1 MTEWFV
7 SSAVLAALLIGA
19 HYLLRGKISARLQ
32 YALWLVLLVRLLLPL
47 SVGKT
52 AVSVANLLPEA
63 EPATVMQA
71 EPAAV
76 PPAQAARTPEPS
88 APAAPVQTP
97 AQPVQRPASMP
108 AQAETGSAEPEKSAQ
123 KPAVSVCKIFM
134 LVWASGAALLGLW
147 FLFCNLRYG
156 RQLRAGVLRAIAPKE
171 GRPAVRLTQTALS
184 PCLFGLFPPVIYV
197 TMDCAQDEQLLHHCA
212 EHEYTHYL
220 HRDHI
225 WAVLRG
231 VCLALHWFNPLVW
244 WAAALS
250 RTDAELFCDE
260 DTVRRLG
267 EDARADYGRSLIR
280 MTCRER
286 VDPLSAATTM
296 SGRGGQLKTR
306 IISITKHPKTAIPV
320 LILVLLL
327 CAAAVGCTMTGAK
340 DAAPAQQT
348 PQTSEKTEDTPDE
361 PEATADTREE
371 PEVAV
376 EFTTTQ
382 DTVTLSVPARYENEI
397 TADDSFM
404 IEAPETGEHD
414 LDDVLFS
421 FYDKSQASE
430 DRLGLVWAI
439 RAFQFE
445 DPAELVKD
453 GADRWVEE
461 NLMAL
466 NTHLLGTRGST
477 AYYFFCLSP
486 SDKAVR
492 QYDSS
497 DTAAVSSYYQHA
509 ADGLDILKDFVVRNG
524 LAPVEGAVDWEAW
537 YQEFILPRIE
547 AETDPAADAAWFAA
561 REPVEQ
567 WPEFTVN
574 GTSIYDLTLDELT
587 PAFGKPT
594 RIYHWMDIGT
604 EYYDVVQF
612 PDASQI
618 AGWID
623 EDGTIH
629 HPDGS
634 QAAGWVGEDGE
645 LHHLNAAYLRLE
657 SGTEVCGIRYSW
669 NYFAAANL
677 FPRDAEPV
685 LEQIDEHTTR
695 LRLGGEITYMGK
707 YSYIEYMDGVPT
719 TLVVC
724 NETPMTFYIENGV
737 IAAVSWMAPEE
748 SMRLPITEQE
758 VQRLMTIDPSLLTD
772 ENLHS
777 ILIGP
782 EVALVNDGFTFDSPE
797 DLSSEQLFMLFLHW
811 SSDYT
816 YTRDNYKQADG
827 KYHFTESFVNGVL
840 RNHFGDGSFTFDI
853 TQCGCYDASDGTAVI
868 ENVSGFGGDRD
879 LRIAD
884 VQVLEGSTVQ
894 VTADF
899 YNADPFLDGSGGEL
913 RYARKVYTLDF
924 YYGGALFQSAQFAA
938 LPEDDLRAALK
949 LHTGE
954 TTDNLAQ
961 LFWTYDGQNRNLLG
975 RLPDGNWTAL
985 PLTEDAW
992 DGLSLFVYER
1002 WARKNNWPLTISE
1015 TDFDHT
1021 LERYFPL
1028 GRYGWEDRSSL
1039 YLTYEDGTY
1048 TRTINDNHGARY
1060 CYLKRISCMTDGS
1073 FQLVF
1078 RCLDVPELTEYAD
1091 ASADVRAVY
1100 DHAGAEELQP
1110 QEFRRA
1116 VYRAF
1121 ADGVIPTGN
1130 SMTELTVTVRL
1141 TGEAR
1146 YPFQFLSARDG

>member
-1 MTEWFV
+1 MAEWFV

-32 YALWLVLLVRLLLPL
+32 YTLWLVLLVRLLLPL
-47 SVGKT
+47 SIGKT

-63 EPATVMQA
+63 EPATVMQT
-71 EPAAV
+71 EPAAAL
-76 PPAQAARTPEPS
+76 PAQSASAPEPS

-97 AQPVQRPASMP
+97 AQPVQRPASTP
-108 AQAETGSAEPEKSAQ
+108 AQAGTDSAEPEKPAQ
-123 KPAVSVCKIFM
+123 KPALSVRKIFM
-134 LVWASGAALLGLW
+134 LVWASGAVLLGLW

-171 GRPAVRLTQTALS
+171 GHPAVRLTRTALS
-184 PCLFGLFPPVIYV
+184 PCLFGLFPPAIYV

-267 EDARADYGRSLIR
+267 EDARVDYGRSLIR

-348 PQTSEKTEDTPDE
+348 PERTETTPE
-361 PEATADTREE
+361 ELEATADTREE
-371 PEVAV
+371 PEAAV

-695 LRLGGEITYMGK
+695 LMLGGEITYMGK

-748 SMRLPITEQE
+748 SMQLPIAEQ
-758 VQRLMTIDPSLLTD
+758 RMTIDPSLLTD
-772 ENLHS
+772 ENLKR

-782 EVALVNDGFTFDSPE
+782 EIALVNDGFTFNTPAN
-797 DLSSEQLFMLFLHW
+797 LSSQQLLMLFLFW
-811 SSDYT
+811 SADS
-816 YTRDNYKQADG
+816 TRDDYIQADG
-827 KYHFTESFVNGVL
+827 KYHFTQDFINDILSQ
-840 RNHFGDGSFTFDI
+840 HFGTGCFLFDI
-853 TQCGCYDASDGTAVI
+853 TQCGDYDASDGTAVI
-868 ENVSGFGGDRD
+868 ENVSGFGGGPD

-899 YNADPFLDGSGGEL
+899 YNANPFFDNSGGEI
-913 RYARKVYTLDF
+913 RYARKVYMLEF
-924 YYGGALFQSAQFAA
+924 YSTGVLFHSARFMP
-938 LPEDDLRAALK
+938 LSEDDLRAALQ

-954 TTDNLAQ
+954 TTDDLAQ

-975 RLPDGNWTAL
+975 SLPDGNWTAL

-1002 WARKNNWPLTISE
+1002 WARENNWPLTISE

-1021 LERYFPL
+1021 LVRYFPL
-1028 GRYGWEDRSSL
+1028 GRYGWEDRSSH
-1039 YLTYEDGTY
+1039 YLTYQDGTY

-1060 CYLKRISCMTDGS
+1060 CYLKSVSSLTDGS

-1141 TGEAR
+1141 AGEAL
-1146 YPFQFLSARDG
+1146 YPFRFLSARDG

>member
-1 MTEWFV
+1 MAEWFV

-32 YALWLVLLVRLLLPL
+32 YTLWLVLLVRLLLPL

-52 AVSVANLLPEA
+52 ALSVANLLPEA
-63 EPATVMQA
+63 EPIAVMQT
-71 EPAAV
+71 EPAAA
-76 PPAQAARTPEPS
+76 PPAQAASTPEPA

-123 KPAVSVCKIFM
+123 KPAVSVWKIFM

-171 GRPAVRLTQTALS
+171 GRPAVRLTRTALS
-184 PCLFGLFPPVIYV
+184 PCLFGLFPPAIYV

-348 PQTSEKTEDTPDE
+348 PQRTDTTPE
-361 PEATADTREE
+361 ELEATADTREE
-371 PEVAV
+371 PEAAV

-421 FYDKSQASE
+421 FYDKSQAAE

-669 NYFAAANL
+669 NYFAAANI

-707 YSYIEYMDGVPT
+707 YSYIEYMDGIPT
-719 TLVVC
+719 MLVVC
-724 NETPMTFYIENGV
+724 NETVMTFYIENGV

-748 SMRLPITEQE
+748 SMQLPITEQE
-758 VQRLMTIDPSLLTD
+758 AQQRMTIDPSLLTD

-782 EVALVNDGFTFDSPE
+782 EIALVNDGFTFDSPE
-797 DLSSEQLFMLFLHW
+797 DLSSEQLFMLFLYW

-853 TQCGCYDASDGTAVI
+853 TQCRNYDASDGTAVI
-868 ENVSGFGGDRD
+868 ENVSGFGGGPD

-884 VQVLEGSTVQ
+884 VQVLGGSTVQ

-899 YNADPFLDGSGGEL
+899 YNADPFFNNSGGEL

-924 YYGGALFQSAQFAA
+924 YYGGALFQSARFAP
-938 LPEDDLRAALK
+938 LPEDDLRAALQ

-954 TTDNLAQ
+954 TTDDLAQ
-961 LFWTYDGQNRNLLG
+961 LFWTYDSQNGNLLG
-975 RLPDGNWTAL
+975 SLPDGNWTAL

-1002 WARKNNWPLTISE
+1002 YARKNNWPLTISE

-1028 GRYGWEDRSSL
+1028 GRYGWEDRSSH
-1039 YLTYEDGTY
+1039 YLTYQDGTY

-1060 CYLKRISCMTDGS
+1060 CYLKRISCMADGS

-1130 SMTELTVTVRL
+1130 SMTELTVTVCL

-1146 YPFQFLSARDG
+1146 YPFRFLSASA

>member
-1 MTEWFV
+1 MAEWFV

-47 SVGKT
+47 SIGKT

-63 EPATVMQA
+63 EPATVIQA

-76 PPAQAARTPEPS
+76 LPAQAASAPEPS

-97 AQPVQRPASMP
+97 VQPVQRPASMP
-108 AQAETGSAEPEKSAQ
+108 AQAETDSAEPEKPAQ
-123 KPAVSVCKIFM
+123 KPVVSVRKILIF
-134 LVWASGAALLGLW
+134 VWASGAVLLGLW

-171 GRPAVRLTQTALS
+171 GRPAVRLTRTALS

-267 EDARADYGRSLIR
+267 ENARVDYGRSLIR

-340 DAAPAQQT
+340 DTAPAQQT
-348 PQTSEKTEDTPDE
+348 SERMENTPKE
-361 PEATADTREE
+361 SEVQEATREE
-371 PEVAV
+371 PEAAV

-612 PDASQI
+612 LDASQI

-645 LHHLNAAYLRLE
+645 LHHLNAAYLRME

-707 YSYIEYMDGVPT
+707 YSYIEYMDGIPT
-719 TLVVC
+719 MLVVC
-724 NETPMTFYIENGV
+724 NETVMTFYIENGV
-737 IAAVSWMAPEE
+737 IAAVGWMAPEE
-748 SMRLPITEQE
+748 AMRLPITEQE
-758 VQRLMTIDPSLLTD
+758 AQQRMTIDPSLLTD

-782 EVALVNDGFTFDSPE
+782 EIALVNDGFTFDSPE

-853 TQCGCYDASDGTAVI
+853 TQCGNYDASDGTAVI

-884 VQVLEGSTVQ
+884 VQVLGGSTVQ

-924 YYGGALFQSAQFAA
+924 YYGGVLFQSAQFAA

-954 TTDNLAQ
+954 TTDDLAQ

-975 RLPDGNWTAL
+975 SLPDGNWTAL

-1002 WARKNNWPLTISE
+1002 WARENNWPLTISE

>member
-1 MTEWFV
+1 MTEWLV

-52 AVSVANLLPEA
+52 ALSVANLLPEA
-63 EPATVMQA
+63 EPAAVIQA
-71 EPAAV
+71 EPAAA
-76 PPAQAARTPEPS
+76 PPAQAASTPEPS

-97 AQPVQRPASMP
+97 AQPVQRPASTP

-123 KPAVSVCKIFM
+123 KPAVSVWKIFM

-171 GRPAVRLTQTALS
+171 GRPAVRLTRTALS
-184 PCLFGLFPPVIYV
+184 PCLFGLFPPAIYV

-267 EDARADYGRSLIR
+267 EDVRADYGRSLIR

-348 PQTSEKTEDTPDE
+348 PERTETTPE
-361 PEATADTREE
+361 ELEATADTREE
-371 PEVAV
+371 PEAAV

-382 DTVTLSVPARYENEI
+382 DTVTLSVPTRYENEI

-439 RAFQFE
+439 RAFKFE

-574 GTSIYDLTLDELT
+574 GTSIYDLTLDDIQNVYGTYE
-587 PAFGKPT
+587 
-594 RIYHWMDIGT
+594 RILHWVYIQTD
-604 EYYDVVQF
+604 YYDVVEF
-612 PDASQI
+612 A
-618 AGWID
+618 
-623 EDGTIH
+623 
-629 HPDGS
+629 DGS
-634 QAAGWVGEDGE
+634 QAAGWMNKDGTI
-645 LHHLNAAYLRLE
+645 HYPNAAYLRLDAGVE
-657 SGTEVCGIRYSW
+657 ACGVRFGEDYRE
-669 NYFAAANL
+669 AANR

-685 LEQIDEHTTR
+685 FEQFDEHTAR
-695 LRLGGEITYMGK
+695 LMLGGEISYMGK
-707 YSYIEYMDGVPT
+707 YSCIAYTDGIPT
-719 TLVVC
+719 MLVVC
-724 NETPMTFYIENGV
+724 DETVMTFHIENGV

-748 SMRLPITEQE
+748 SMQLPITEQE
-758 VQRLMTIDPSLLTD
+758 AQQRMTIDPSRLTD
-772 ENLHS
+772 ENLLS

-782 EVALVNDGFTFDSPE
+782 EIALVNNGFTFDSPA
-797 DLSSEQLFMLFLHW
+797 DLSSEKLFMLFLYW
-811 SSDYT
+811 SVDS
-816 YTRDNYKQADG
+816 TRDNYKQADG
-827 KYHFTESFVNGVL
+827 KYHFTQDFINDILSQ
-840 RNHFGDGSFTFDI
+840 HFGTGCFLFDI
-853 TQCGCYDASDGTAVI
+853 TQCGDYDASDGTAVI
-868 ENVSGFGGDRD
+868 ENVSGFGGGPD

-884 VQVLEGSTVQ
+884 VQVLGGSTVQ

-899 YNADPFLDGSGGEL
+899 YNANPFFDNSGGEI
-913 RYARKVYTLDF
+913 RYARKVYMLEF
-924 YYGGALFQSAQFAA
+924 YSTGVLFHSARFMP
-938 LPEDDLRAALK
+938 LSEDDLRAALQ

-954 TTDNLAQ
+954 TTDDLAQ
-961 LFWTYDGQNRNLLG
+961 LFWTYDSQNRNLLG
-975 RLPDGNWTAL
+975 SLPSGDWTAL

-1002 WARKNNWPLTISE
+1002 YARENNWPLTISE

-1021 LERYFPL
+1021 LVRYFPL

-1100 DHAGAEELQP
+1100 DHAGVTEMQP
-1110 QEFRRA
+1110 AEFRAA

-1121 ADGVIPTGN
+1121 ADGVIPLGTG
-1130 SMTELTVTVRL
+1130 MTELTVTVRL

>member
-7 SSAVLAALLIGA
+7 SSAVLAAVLIGA

-52 AVSVANLLPEA
+52 ALSVANLLPEA
-63 EPATVMQA
+63 EPAAVIQA

-108 AQAETGSAEPEKSAQ
+108 AQAGTDSAEPEKSAQ
-123 KPAVSVCKIFM
+123 KPVVSVRKILIF
-134 LVWASGAALLGLW
+134 VWASGAVLLGLW

-171 GRPAVRLTQTALS
+171 GRPAVRLTRTALS

-231 VCLALHWFNPLVW
+231 VCLALHWVNPLVW

-267 EDARADYGRSLIR
+267 ENARVDYGRSLIR

-340 DAAPAQQT
+340 DTAPAQQT
-348 PQTSEKTEDTPDE
+348 SERMENTPKE
-361 PEATADTREE
+361 SEVQEATREE
-371 PEVAV
+371 PEAAV

-421 FYDKSQASE
+421 FYDKSQAAE

-748 SMRLPITEQE
+748 AMRLPITEQE
-758 VQRLMTIDPSLLTD
+758 TQQRMTIDPSLLTD

-782 EVALVNDGFTFDSPE
+782 EIALVNDGFTFDSPE
-797 DLSSEQLFMLFLHW
+797 DLSSEQLFMLFLYW
-811 SSDYT
+811 SVDS
-816 YTRDNYKQADG
+816 TRDNYKQADG
-827 KYHFTESFVNGVL
+827 KYHFTQDFINGIL
-840 RNHFGDGSFTFDI
+840 SHYFRTGSFTFDI
-853 TQCGCYDASDGTAVI
+853 TQCRNYDASEGTAVI
-868 ENVSGFGGDRD
+868 ENVSGFGGGPD

-899 YNADPFLDGSGGEL
+899 YNANPFFDNSGGEL

-924 YYGGALFQSAQFAA
+924 YYGGALFQSARFAP
-938 LPEDDLRAALK
+938 LPEDDLRAALQ

-954 TTDNLAQ
+954 TTDDLAQ
-961 LFWTYDGQNRNLLG
+961 LFWTYDSQNRNLLG
-975 RLPDGNWTAL
+975 SLPCGDWTAL

-1002 WARKNNWPLTISE
+1002 YARENNWPLTISE

-1028 GRYGWEDRSSL
+1028 GRYGWEDRSSH
-1039 YLTYEDGTY
+1039 YLTYQDGTY

-1060 CYLKRISCMTDGS
+1060 CYLKRISCMADGS

-1146 YPFQFLSARDG
+1146 YPFQFLSASDG

>member
-47 SVGKT
+47 SIGKT
-52 AVSVANLLPEA
+52 ALSVANLLPEA
-63 EPATVMQA
+63 EPAAVIQA

-88 APAAPVQTP
+88 APAAPEQTP
-97 AQPVQRPASMP
+97 AQPVQRPASTS
-108 AQAETGSAEPEKSAQ
+108 AQAGTDSAEPEKPAQ
-123 KPAVSVCKIFM
+123 KPALSVRKIFM

-171 GRPAVRLTQTALS
+171 GRPVVRLTRTALS
-184 PCLFGLFPPVIYV
+184 PCLFGLFPPAIYV

-286 VDPLSAATTM
+286 IDPLSAATTM

-348 PQTSEKTEDTPDE
+348 SEKTEDTPGE
-361 PEATADTREE
+361 SEVQEATREE
-371 PEVAV
+371 PEAAV

-404 IEAPETGEHD
+404 IEAPETGKHD

-567 WPEFTVN
+567 WPKFTVN

-748 SMRLPITEQE
+748 AMQLPITEQE
-758 VQRLMTIDPSLLTD
+758 VQQRMTIDPSLLTD
-772 ENLHS
+772 ENLLS

-782 EVALVNDGFTFDSPE
+782 EIALVNDGFTFDSPE

-827 KYHFTESFVNGVL
+827 KYHFTESFVNSVL
-840 RNHFGDGSFTFDI
+840 RYHFRDGSFTFDI
-853 TQCGCYDASDGTAVI
+853 TQCGNYDASDGTAVI

-884 VQVLEGSTVQ
+884 VQVLGGSTVQ

-899 YNADPFLDGSGGEL
+899 YNADPFFDNSGGEL

-924 YYGGALFQSAQFAA
+924 YYGGVLFQSAQFAA

-954 TTDNLAQ
+954 TTDDLAQ

-975 RLPDGNWTAL
+975 SLPDGNWTAL

-1002 WARKNNWPLTISE
+1002 WARENNWPLTISE

-1021 LERYFPL
+1021 LVRYFPL
-1028 GRYGWEDRSSL
+1028 GRYGWEDRSSH
-1039 YLTYEDGTY
+1039 YLTYQDGTY

-1060 CYLKRISCMTDGS
+1060 CYLKRISCMADGS
-1073 FQLVF
+1073 FHLVF

-1130 SMTELTVTVRL
+1130 SMTELIVTVRL

-1146 YPFQFLSARDG
+1146 YPFQFLSASA

>member
-7 SSAVLAALLIGA
+7 SSAVLAAVLIGA

-32 YALWLVLLVRLLLPL
+32 YVLWLVLLVRLLLPL

-52 AVSVANLLPEA
+52 TLSVANLLPEA
-63 EPATVMQA
+63 EPAAVMQT
-71 EPAAV
+71 EPAAA
-76 PPAQAARTPEPS
+76 PPAQAASTPEPA

-97 AQPVQRPASMP
+97 AQPVQRPASTP
-108 AQAETGSAEPEKSAQ
+108 AQAETGSAEPAKAAQ
-123 KPAVSVCKIFM
+123 KPAVSVWKIFM

-147 FLFCNLRYG
+147 FLLCNLRYG

-171 GRPAVRLTQTALS
+171 GRPAVRLTRTALS
-184 PCLFGLFPPVIYV
+184 PCLFGLFPPAIYV

-267 EDARADYGRSLIR
+267 EDARVDYGRSLIR

-296 SGRGGQLKTR
+296 SGRGGQLRTR

-348 PQTSEKTEDTPDE
+348 PERTDTTPE
-361 PEATADTREE
+361 ELEATADTREE
-371 PEVAV
+371 PEAAV

-382 DTVTLSVPARYENEI
+382 DTVTLSVPTRYENEI

-445 DPAELVKD
+445 DPAELVKN

-524 LAPVEGAVDWEAW
+524 LAPVEGAVDWETW
-537 YQEFILPRIE
+537 YQDFILPHIE

-567 WPEFTVN
+567 WPEFTVD
-574 GTSIYDLTLDELT
+574 GTSIYKLTLDDIQNVYGTYE
-587 PAFGKPT
+587 
-594 RIYHWMDIGT
+594 RIYHWMDIQT
-604 EYYDVVQF
+604 SYYDIVQF
-612 PDASQI
+612 A
-618 AGWID
+618 
-623 EDGTIH
+623 
-629 HPDGS
+629 DGS
-634 QAAGWVGEDGE
+634 QAAGWMHNDGTI
-645 LHHLNAAYLRLE
+645 HRPNAAYLRLDA
-657 SGTEVCGIRYSW
+657 GVEVCGVRFGEDYRE
-669 NYFAAANL
+669 AANR
-677 FPRDAEPV
+677 FPRDKTPV
-685 LEQIDEHTTR
+685 FEQFDEHTAR
-695 LRLGGEITYMGK
+695 LMLGGEILYMGK
-707 YSYIEYMDGVPT
+707 YSYIEYTDGAAT
-719 TLVVC
+719 TLVVSD
-724 NETPMTFYIENGV
+724 ETLMTFYIENGV

-748 SMRLPITEQE
+748 SMRLPVTEE
-758 VQRLMTIDPSLLTD
+758 WVQQRMTIDPSRLTD
-772 ENLHS
+772 ENLLS

-782 EVALVNDGFTFDSPE
+782 EIALVNNGFTFDSPA
-797 DLSSEQLFMLFLHW
+797 DLSSEKLFMLFLYW
-811 SSDYT
+811 SVDS
-816 YTRDNYKQADG
+816 TRDNYKQADG
-827 KYHFTESFVNGVL
+827 KYHFTQDFINGIL
-840 RNHFGDGSFTFDI
+840 SHYFRTGSFTFDI
-853 TQCGCYDASDGTAVI
+853 TQCRNYDASEGTAVI
-868 ENVSGFGGDRD
+868 ENVSGFGGGPD

-899 YNADPFLDGSGGEL
+899 YNADPFFDNSGGEL

-954 TTDNLAQ
+954 TTDDLAQ
-961 LFWTYDGQNRNLLG
+961 LFWTYDSQNGNLLG
-975 RLPDGNWTAL
+975 SLPSGNWTAL

-1028 GRYGWEDRSSL
+1028 GRYGWEDRSSH
-1039 YLTYEDGTY
+1039 YLTYQDGTY

-1060 CYLKRISCMTDGS
+1060 CYLKSVSSLTDGS

-1100 DHAGAEELQP
+1100 DHAGAKELQP

-1121 ADGVIPTGN
+1121 ADGVIPTGTG
-1130 SMTELTVTVRL
+1130 MTELTVRL
-1141 TGEAR
+1141 RLVGEAR
-1146 YPFQFLSARDG
+1146 YPFQFLSASDG

>member
-1 MTEWFV
+1 MAEWFV
-7 SSAVLAALLIGA
+7 SSAVLAAVLIGA

-47 SVGKT
+47 SIGKT

-63 EPATVMQA
+63 EPAAVIQA

-76 PPAQAARTPEPS
+76 PPAQAASTPEPA

-97 AQPVQRPASMP
+97 AQPAQRPASTP
-108 AQAETGSAEPEKSAQ
+108 AQAGTDSAEPEKSAQ
-123 KPAVSVCKIFM
+123 KPAVSVRKIFM

-171 GRPAVRLTQTALS
+171 GRPAVRLTRTALS
-184 PCLFGLFPPVIYV
+184 PCLFGLFPPAIYV

-348 PQTSEKTEDTPDE
+348 SEKTEDTPGE
-361 PEATADTREE
+361 SEAQEATREE
-371 PEVAV
+371 PEAAV

-421 FYDKSQASE
+421 FYDKRQAAE

-707 YSYIEYMDGVPT
+707 YSYIEYTDGAAT
-719 TLVVC
+719 TLVVSD
-724 NETPMTFYIENGV
+724 ETLMTFYIENGV

-748 SMRLPITEQE
+748 AMRLPITEQE
-758 VQRLMTIDPSLLTD
+758 TQQRMTIDPSLLTD

-782 EVALVNDGFTFDSPE
+782 EIALVNDGFTFDSPE
-797 DLSSEQLFMLFLHW
+797 DLSSEQLFMLFLYW

-827 KYHFTESFVNGVL
+827 KYHFTESFVNSVL
-840 RNHFGDGSFTFDI
+840 RYHFRDGSFTFDI
-853 TQCGCYDASDGTAVI
+853 TQCGNYDASDGTAVI

-884 VQVLEGSTVQ
+884 VQVLGGSTVQ

-924 YYGGALFQSAQFAA
+924 YYGGVLFQSARFAP
-938 LPEDDLRAALK
+938 LPEDDLRAALQ

-954 TTDNLAQ
+954 TTDDLAQ

-975 RLPDGNWTAL
+975 SLPDGNWTAL

-1002 WARKNNWPLTISE
+1002 YARENNWPLTISE

-1021 LERYFPL
+1021 LVRYFPL
-1028 GRYGWEDRSSL
+1028 GRYGWEDRSSH
-1039 YLTYEDGTY
+1039 YLTYQDGTY

-1060 CYLKRISCMTDGS
+1060 CYLKRISCMADGS

-1146 YPFQFLSARDG
+1146 YPFQFLSASA

>member
-7 SSAVLAALLIGA
+7 SSAVLAAVLIGA

-32 YALWLVLLVRLLLPL
+32 YTLWLVLLVRLLLPL

-63 EPATVMQA
+63 EPAAVIQA
-71 EPAAV
+71 EPTAV

-97 AQPVQRPASMP
+97 TQPVQRPASTP

-123 KPAVSVCKIFM
+123 KPAVSVRKIFL
-134 LVWASGAALLGLW
+134 LVWAIGAALLGLW

-184 PCLFGLFPPVIYV
+184 PCLFGLFPPTIYV

-296 SGRGGQLKTR
+296 SGRGGQLRTR

-348 PQTSEKTEDTPDE
+348 SEKTEDTPGE
-361 PEATADTREE
+361 SEAQEATREE
-371 PEVAV
+371 PEAAV

-466 NTHLLGTRGST
+466 NTHLLGARGST

-748 SMRLPITEQE
+748 AIRLPITEQE
-758 VQRLMTIDPSLLTD
+758 AQQRMTIDPSLLTD

-782 EVALVNDGFTFDSPE
+782 EIALVNDGFTFDSPE

-827 KYHFTESFVNGVL
+827 KYHFTESFVNSVL
-840 RNHFGDGSFTFDI
+840 RYHFRDGSFTFDI
-853 TQCGCYDASDGTAVI
+853 TQCGNYDASDGTAVI

-884 VQVLEGSTVQ
+884 VQVLGGSTVQ

-924 YYGGALFQSAQFAA
+924 YYGGALFQSARFAP
-938 LPEDDLRAALK
+938 LPEDDLRAALQ

-954 TTDNLAQ
+954 TTDDLAQ

-975 RLPDGNWTAL
+975 SLPSGNWTAL

-1002 WARKNNWPLTISE
+1002 WARENNWPLTISE

-1021 LERYFPL
+1021 LVRYFPL
-1028 GRYGWEDRSSL
+1028 GRYGWEDRSSH
-1039 YLTYEDGTY
+1039 YLTYQDGTY

-1060 CYLKRISCMTDGS
+1060 CYLKSVSSLTDGS

-1121 ADGVIPTGN
+1121 ADGVISGT
-1130 SMTELTVTVRL
+1130 TERTIRL
-1141 TGEAR
+1141 RLAGEAR
-1146 YPFQFLSARDG
+1146 YPFRFLSASDG

>member
-7 SSAVLAALLIGA
+7 SSTVLAALLIGA

-47 SVGKT
+47 SIGKT

-63 EPATVMQA
+63 EPAAVIQA

-76 PPAQAARTPEPS
+76 PPAQAASTPEPA

-97 AQPVQRPASMP
+97 AQPVQRPASTP

-123 KPAVSVCKIFM
+123 KPAVSVRKIFM

-184 PCLFGLFPPVIYV
+184 PCLFGLFPPAIYV

-267 EDARADYGRSLIR
+267 EDVRADYGRSLIR

-348 PQTSEKTEDTPDE
+348 PERTENTPE
-361 PEATADTREE
+361 ELEATADTREE
-371 PEVAV
+371 PEAAV

-574 GTSIYDLTLDELT
+574 GTSIYDLTLDDIQNVYGTYE
-587 PAFGKPT
+587 
-594 RIYHWMDIGT
+594 RIYHWMDIHT
-604 EYYDVVQF
+604 SYYDIVQF
-612 PDASQI
+612 A
-618 AGWID
+618 
-623 EDGTIH
+623 
-629 HPDGS
+629 DGS
-634 QAAGWVGEDGE
+634 QAAGWMSKDGTI
-645 LHHLNAAYLRLE
+645 HYPNAAYLRLDA
-657 SGTEVCGIRYSW
+657 GVEVCGIRFGEDYRE
-669 NYFAAANL
+669 AANR

-685 LEQIDEHTTR
+685 FEQFDEHTAR
-695 LRLGGEITYMGK
+695 LMLGGEVSYMGK
-707 YSYIEYMDGVPT
+707 YSCIAYTDGIPT
-719 TLVVC
+719 MLVVC
-724 NETPMTFYIENGV
+724 DETVMTFHIENGV

-748 SMRLPITEQE
+748 SMQLPIAEQ
-758 VQRLMTIDPSLLTD
+758 RMTIDPSLLTD
-772 ENLHS
+772 ENLKR

-782 EVALVNDGFTFDSPE
+782 EIALVNDGFTFNTPAN
-797 DLSSEQLFMLFLHW
+797 LSSQQLLMLFLFW
-811 SSDYT
+811 SADS
-816 YTRDNYKQADG
+816 TRDDYIQADG
-827 KYHFTESFVNGVL
+827 KYHFTQDFINDILSQ
-840 RNHFGDGSFTFDI
+840 HFGTGCFLFDI
-853 TQCGCYDASDGTAVI
+853 TQCGDYDASDGTAVI
-868 ENVSGFGGDRD
+868 ENVSGFGGGPD

-899 YNADPFLDGSGGEL
+899 YNANPFFDNSGGEI
-913 RYARKVYTLDF
+913 RYARKVYTLEF
-924 YYGGALFQSAQFAA
+924 YNSGALFQSARFAA
-938 LPEDDLRAALK
+938 LPEDDLRTALQ

-954 TTDNLAQ
+954 TTDDLTE
-961 LFWTYDGQNRNLLG
+961 LFWTYDSQNRNLLG
-975 RLPDGNWTAL
+975 SLPSGDWTAL

-1002 WARKNNWPLTISE
+1002 YARENNWPLTISE
-1015 TDFDHT
+1015 TDFDNT
-1021 LERYFPL
+1021 LVRYFPL
-1028 GRYGWEDRSSL
+1028 GRYGWEDRSSH

-1100 DHAGAEELQP
+1100 DHAGVTEMQP
-1110 QEFRRA
+1110 AEFRAA

-1121 ADGVIPTGN
+1121 ADGVIPLGTG
-1130 SMTELTVTVRL
+1130 MTELTVTVRL

>member
-52 AVSVANLLPEA
+52 ALSVANLLPEA
-63 EPATVMQA
+63 EPAAVIQA

-76 PPAQAARTPEPS
+76 PPAQAASTPEPS

-97 AQPVQRPASMP
+97 AQPVQRPASTP
-108 AQAETGSAEPEKSAQ
+108 AQTGTDSAEPEKPAQ
-123 KPAVSVCKIFM
+123 KPAASVQKIF
-134 LVWASGAALLGLW
+134 LFVWAIGAALLGLW

-171 GRPAVRLTQTALS
+171 GRPAVRLTRTALS
-184 PCLFGLFPPVIYV
+184 PCLFGLFPPAIYV

-327 CAAAVGCTMTGAK
+327 CAAAFGCTMTGAK

-348 PQTSEKTEDTPDE
+348 PERTETTPE
-361 PEATADTREE
+361 ELEATADTREE
-371 PEVAV
+371 PEAAV

-421 FYDKSQASE
+421 FYDKSQAAE

-486 SDKAVR
+486 SDKAVQ

-574 GTSIYDLTLDELT
+574 GTSIYDLTLDDIQNVYGTYE
-587 PAFGKPT
+587 
-594 RIYHWMDIGT
+594 RILHWVYIQTD
-604 EYYDVVQF
+604 YYDVVEF
-612 PDASQI
+612 A
-618 AGWID
+618 
-623 EDGTIH
+623 
-629 HPDGS
+629 DGS
-634 QAAGWVGEDGE
+634 QAAGWMNKDGTI
-645 LHHLNAAYLRLE
+645 HYPNAAYLRLDAGVE
-657 SGTEVCGIRYSW
+657 ACGVRFGEDYRE
-669 NYFAAANL
+669 AANR

-685 LEQIDEHTTR
+685 FEQFDEHTAR
-695 LRLGGEITYMGK
+695 LMLGGEISYMGK
-707 YSYIEYMDGVPT
+707 YSCIAYTDGIPT
-719 TLVVC
+719 MLVVC
-724 NETPMTFYIENGV
+724 DETVMTFHIENGV

-748 SMRLPITEQE
+748 SMQLPITEQE
-758 VQRLMTIDPSLLTD
+758 AQQRMTIDPSRLTD
-772 ENLHS
+772 ENLLS

-782 EVALVNDGFTFDSPE
+782 EIALVNNGFTFDSPA
-797 DLSSEQLFMLFLHW
+797 DLSSEKLFMLFLYW
-811 SSDYT
+811 SVDS
-816 YTRDNYKQADG
+816 TRDNYKQADG
-827 KYHFTESFVNGVL
+827 KYHFTQDFINDILSQ
-840 RNHFGDGSFTFDI
+840 HFGTGCFLFDI
-853 TQCGCYDASDGTAVI
+853 TQCGDYDASDGTAVI
-868 ENVSGFGGDRD
+868 ENVSGFGGGPD

-884 VQVLEGSTVQ
+884 VQVLGGSTVQ

-899 YNADPFLDGSGGEL
+899 YNANPFFDNSGGEI
-913 RYARKVYTLDF
+913 RYARKVYMLEF
-924 YYGGALFQSAQFAA
+924 YSTGVLFHSARFMP
-938 LPEDDLRAALK
+938 LSEDDLRAALQ

-954 TTDNLAQ
+954 TTDDLAQ
-961 LFWTYDGQNRNLLG
+961 LFWTYDSQNRNLLG
-975 RLPDGNWTAL
+975 SLPSGDWTAL

-1002 WARKNNWPLTISE
+1002 YARENNWPLTISE

-1021 LERYFPL
+1021 LVRYFPL

-1100 DHAGAEELQP
+1100 DHAGVTEMQP
-1110 QEFRRA
+1110 AEFRAA

-1121 ADGVIPTGN
+1121 ADGVIPLGTG
-1130 SMTELTVTVRL
+1130 MTELTVTVRL

>member
-52 AVSVANLLPEA
+52 ALSVANLLPEA
-63 EPATVMQA
+63 EPAAVIQA

-123 KPAVSVCKIFM
+123 KPVVSVRKILIF
-134 LVWASGAALLGLW
+134 VWASGAVLLGLW

-296 SGRGGQLKTR
+296 SGRGGQLKMR

-348 PQTSEKTEDTPDE
+348 SEKTEDTPGE
-361 PEATADTREE
+361 SEAQEATREE
-371 PEVAV
+371 PEAAV

-382 DTVTLSVPARYENEI
+382 DTVTLSVPTRYENEI

-657 SGTEVCGIRYSW
+657 SGAEVCGIRYSW

-685 LEQIDEHTTR
+685 QEQIDEHTTR

-748 SMRLPITEQE
+748 AMRLPITEQE
-758 VQRLMTIDPSLLTD
+758 TQQRMTIDPSLLTD

-782 EVALVNDGFTFDSPE
+782 EIALVNDGFTFDSPE

-827 KYHFTESFVNGVL
+827 KYHFTESFVNSVL
-840 RNHFGDGSFTFDI
+840 RYHFRDGSFTFDI
-853 TQCGCYDASDGTAVI
+853 TQCGNYDASDGTAVI

-884 VQVLEGSTVQ
+884 VQVLGGSTVQ

-924 YYGGALFQSAQFAA
+924 YYGGVLFQSAQFAA

-954 TTDNLAQ
+954 TTDDLAQ

-975 RLPDGNWTAL
+975 SLPDGNWTAL

-1002 WARKNNWPLTISE
+1002 WARENNWPLTISE

-1021 LERYFPL
+1021 LVRYFPL
-1028 GRYGWEDRSSL
+1028 GRYGWEDRSSH
-1039 YLTYEDGTY
+1039 YLTYQDGTY

-1060 CYLKRISCMTDGS
+1060 CYLKSVSSLTDGS

-1146 YPFQFLSARDG
+1146 YPFQFLSASA

>member
-47 SVGKT
+47 SIGKT
-52 AVSVANLLPEA
+52 ALSVANLLPEA
-63 EPATVMQA
+63 EPAAVIQA
-71 EPAAV
+71 EPAAA

-97 AQPVQRPASMP
+97 AQPVHRPSPMP

-123 KPAVSVCKIFM
+123 KPAVSVRKILIF
-134 LVWASGAALLGLW
+134 VWASGAVLLGLW

-171 GRPAVRLTQTALS
+171 GRPAVRLTRTALS
-184 PCLFGLFPPVIYV
+184 PCLFGLFPPTIYV

-348 PQTSEKTEDTPDE
+348 SEKTEDTPGE
-361 PEATADTREE
+361 SEAQEATREE
-371 PEVAV
+371 PEAAV

-382 DTVTLSVPARYENEI
+382 DTVTLSVPTRYENEI

-567 WPEFTVN
+567 WPKFTVN

-748 SMRLPITEQE
+748 AMRLPITEQE
-758 VQRLMTIDPSLLTD
+758 AQQRMTIDPSLLTD

-782 EVALVNDGFTFDSPE
+782 EIALVNDGFTFDSPE
-797 DLSSEQLFMLFLHW
+797 DLPSEQLFMLFLHW

-853 TQCGCYDASDGTAVI
+853 TQCGNYDASDGTAVI

-884 VQVLEGSTVQ
+884 VQVLGGSTVQ

-924 YYGGALFQSAQFAA
+924 YYGGALFQSARFAP
-938 LPEDDLRAALK
+938 LPEDDLCAALK

-954 TTDNLAQ
+954 TTDDLAQ
-961 LFWTYDGQNRNLLG
+961 LFWTYDSQNRNLLG

-1002 WARKNNWPLTISE
+1002 WARENNWPLTISE
-1015 TDFDHT
+1015 TDFDNT
-1021 LERYFPL
+1021 LVRYFPL
-1028 GRYGWEDRSSL
+1028 GRYGWEDRSSH
-1039 YLTYEDGTY
+1039 YLTYQDGTY

-1060 CYLKRISCMTDGS
+1060 CYLKSVSSLTDGS

-1121 ADGVIPTGN
+1121 ADGVIPLGTG
-1130 SMTELTVTVRL
+1130 MTELTVRL
-1141 TGEAR
+1141 RLAGEAR
-1146 YPFQFLSARDG
+1146 YPFQFLSASDG

>member
-1 MTEWFV
+1 MAEWFV

-47 SVGKT
+47 SIGKT

-63 EPATVMQA
+63 EPAAVIQA
-71 EPAAV
+71 EPAAA
-76 PPAQAARTPEPS
+76 PPAQAASTSEPA

-97 AQPVQRPASMP
+97 AQPVQRPASTP
-108 AQAETGSAEPEKSAQ
+108 AQAGTDSAEPEKPAQ
-123 KPAVSVCKIFM
+123 KPALSVRKIFM

-171 GRPAVRLTQTALS
+171 GRPAVRLTRTALS
-184 PCLFGLFPPVIYV
+184 PCLFGLFPPAIYV

-348 PQTSEKTEDTPDE
+348 SEKTEDTPGE
-361 PEATADTREE
+361 SEAQEATREE
-371 PEVAV
+371 PEAAV

-421 FYDKSQASE
+421 FYDKSQAAE

-439 RAFQFE
+439 REFQFE

-492 QYDSS
+492 QYDNS

-748 SMRLPITEQE
+748 AMRLPITEQE
-758 VQRLMTIDPSLLTD
+758 TQQRMTIDPSLLTD

-782 EVALVNDGFTFDSPE
+782 EIALVNDGFTFDSPE
-797 DLSSEQLFMLFLHW
+797 DLSSEQLFMLFLYW
-811 SSDYT
+811 SVDS
-816 YTRDNYKQADG
+816 TRDNYKQADG
-827 KYHFTESFVNGVL
+827 KYHFTQDFINGIL
-840 RNHFGDGSFTFDI
+840 SHYFRTGSFTFDI
-853 TQCGCYDASDGTAVI
+853 TQCRNYDASEGTAVI
-868 ENVSGFGGDRD
+868 ENVSGFGGGPD

-899 YNADPFLDGSGGEL
+899 YNANPFLDGSGGEL

-924 YYGGALFQSAQFAA
+924 YYGGALFQSARFAP
-938 LPEDDLRAALK
+938 LPEDDLRAALQ

-954 TTDNLAQ
+954 TTDDLAQ
-961 LFWTYDGQNRNLLG
+961 LFWTYDSQNGNLLG
-975 RLPDGNWTAL
+975 SLPSGNWTAL

-1002 WARKNNWPLTISE
+1002 WARENNWPLTISE
-1015 TDFDHT
+1015 TDFDNT
-1021 LERYFPL
+1021 LVRYFPL
-1028 GRYGWEDRSSL
+1028 GRYGWEDRSSH
-1039 YLTYEDGTY
+1039 YLTYQDGTY

-1060 CYLKRISCMTDGS
+1060 CYLKRISCMADGS

-1121 ADGVIPTGN
+1121 ADGVIPLGTG
-1130 SMTELTVTVRL
+1130 MTELTVRL
-1141 TGEAR
+1141 RLAGEAR

>member
-1 MTEWFV
+1 MAEWFV

-32 YALWLVLLVRLLLPL
+32 YTLWLVLLVRLLLPL

-52 AVSVANLLPEA
+52 ALSVANLLPEA
-63 EPATVMQA
+63 EPAAVMQT
-71 EPAAV
+71 EPAAA
-76 PPAQAARTPEPS
+76 PPAQAASTPEPA

-123 KPAVSVCKIFM
+123 KPAVSVRKIFM

-171 GRPAVRLTQTALS
+171 GRPAVRLTRTALS
-184 PCLFGLFPPVIYV
+184 PCLFGLFPPAIYV

-267 EDARADYGRSLIR
+267 EDARVDYGRSLIR

-286 VDPLSAATTM
+286 IDPLSAATTM
-296 SGRGGQLKTR
+296 SGRGGQLRTR

-320 LILVLLL
+320 LILVFLL

-348 PQTSEKTEDTPDE
+348 SERMENTPKE
-361 PEATADTREE
+361 SEVQEATREE
-371 PEVAV
+371 PEAAV

-567 WPEFTVN
+567 WPKFTVN

-707 YSYIEYMDGVPT
+707 YSYIEYMDGIPT
-719 TLVVC
+719 MLVVC
-724 NETPMTFYIENGV
+724 DETVMTFYIENGV

-758 VQRLMTIDPSLLTD
+758 AQQRMTIDPSLLTD

-782 EVALVNDGFTFDSPE
+782 EVALVNNGFTFDSPA
-797 DLSSEQLFMLFLHW
+797 DLSSEQLFLLFLYW
-811 SSDYT
+811 SSDYR

-827 KYHFTESFVNGVL
+827 KYHFTESFVNSVL
-840 RNHFGDGSFTFDI
+840 RYHFRDGSFTFDI
-853 TQCGCYDASDGTAVI
+853 TQCGNYDASDGTAVI
-868 ENVSGFGGDRD
+868 ENVSGFGGGPD

-884 VQVLEGSTVQ
+884 VQVLGGSTVQ

-924 YYGGALFQSAQFAA
+924 YYGGALFQSARFAA
-938 LPEDDLRAALK
+938 LPEDDLRAALQ

-954 TTDNLAQ
+954 TTDDLAQ
-961 LFWTYDGQNRNLLG
+961 LFWTYDSQNRNLLG
-975 RLPDGNWTAL
+975 SLPSGNWTAL

-1015 TDFDHT
+1015 TDFYNT
-1021 LERYFPL
+1021 LVRYFPL
-1028 GRYGWEDRSSL
+1028 GRYGWEDRSSH
-1039 YLTYEDGTY
+1039 YLTYQDDVYARTVYDDG
-1048 TRTINDNHGARY
+1048 HGARY

-1073 FQLVF
+1073 FRLVF

-1130 SMTELTVTVRL
+1130 SMTELTVTVCL

-1146 YPFQFLSARDG
+1146 YPFRFLSASA

>member
-1 MTEWFV
+1 MAEWFV

-47 SVGKT
+47 SIGKT
-52 AVSVANLLPEA
+52 ALSVANLLPEA
-63 EPATVMQA
+63 EPAAVIQA
-71 EPAAV
+71 EPAAA
-76 PPAQAARTPEPS
+76 PPAQAASTPEPA
-88 APAAPVQTP
+88 APAAPVQMP
-97 AQPVQRPASMP
+97 AQPVQRPASTP
-108 AQAETGSAEPEKSAQ
+108 AQAGTDSAEPEKPAQ
-123 KPAVSVCKIFM
+123 KPALSVRKIFM

-171 GRPAVRLTQTALS
+171 GRPAVRLTRTALS

-267 EDARADYGRSLIR
+267 EDVRADYGRSLIR

-348 PQTSEKTEDTPDE
+348 PERTETTPE
-361 PEATADTREE
+361 ELEATADTREE
-371 PEVAV
+371 PEAAV

-421 FYDKSQASE
+421 FYDKRQAAE

-748 SMRLPITEQE
+748 AMQLPITEQE

-782 EVALVNDGFTFDSPE
+782 EIALVNDGFTFDSPE

-827 KYHFTESFVNGVL
+827 KYHFTESFVNSVL
-840 RNHFGDGSFTFDI
+840 RYHFRDGSFTFDI
-853 TQCGCYDASDGTAVI
+853 TQCGNYDASDGTAVI

-884 VQVLEGSTVQ
+884 VQVLGGSTVQ

-899 YNADPFLDGSGGEL
+899 YNADPFFDNSGGEL

-924 YYGGALFQSAQFAA
+924 YYGGALFQSARFAP

-954 TTDNLAQ
+954 TTDDLAQ

-975 RLPDGNWTAL
+975 SLPDGNWTAL

-1002 WARKNNWPLTISE
+1002 WARENNWPLTISAA
-1015 TDFDHT
+1015 DFRNT

-1028 GRYGWEDRSSL
+1028 GRYGWEDRSSH
-1039 YLTYEDGTY
+1039 YLTYQDGTY

-1060 CYLKRISCMTDGS
+1060 CYLKSVSSLTDGS

-1146 YPFQFLSARDG
+1146 YPFQFLSASA

>member
-1 MTEWFV
+1 MAEWFV

-32 YALWLVLLVRLLLPL
+32 YTLWLVLLVRLLLPL
-47 SVGKT
+47 SIGKT

-63 EPATVMQA
+63 EPAAVMQT
-71 EPAAV
+71 EPAA
-76 PPAQAARTPEPS
+76 AQAASTPEPA

-97 AQPVQRPASMP
+97 AQPVQRPASTP
-108 AQAETGSAEPEKSAQ
+108 AQAETGSAEPAKAAQ
-123 KPAVSVCKIFM
+123 KPAVSVRKIFM

-171 GRPAVRLTQTALS
+171 GRPAVRLTRTALS
-184 PCLFGLFPPVIYV
+184 PCLFGLFPPAIYV

-267 EDARADYGRSLIR
+267 EDARVDYGRSLIR

-296 SGRGGQLKTR
+296 SGRGGQLRTR

-361 PEATADTREE
+361 PEATADTREK
-371 PEVAV
+371 PRAAAEV
-376 EFTTTQ
+376 TTTQ
-382 DTVTLSVPARYENEI
+382 D
-397 TADDSFM
+397 
-404 IEAPETGEHD
+404 
-414 LDDVLFS
+414 
-421 FYDKSQASE
+421 
-430 DRLGLVWAI
+430 
-439 RAFQFE
+439 
-445 DPAELVKD
+445 
-453 GADRWVEE
+453 
-461 NLMAL
+461 
-466 NTHLLGTRGST
+466 
-477 AYYFFCLSP
+477 
-486 SDKAVR
+486 
-492 QYDSS
+492 
-497 DTAAVSSYYQHA
+497 
-509 ADGLDILKDFVVRNG
+509 
-524 LAPVEGAVDWEAW
+524 
-537 YQEFILPRIE
+537 
-547 AETDPAADAAWFAA
+547 TDPAADAAWFAA

-748 SMRLPITEQE
+748 AIRLPITEQE
-758 VQRLMTIDPSLLTD
+758 AQQRMTIDPSLLTD

-782 EVALVNDGFTFDSPE
+782 EVALVNNGFTFDSPA
-797 DLSSEQLFMLFLHW
+797 DLSSEQLFLLFLYW

-827 KYHFTESFVNGVL
+827 KYHFTESFVNSVL
-840 RNHFGDGSFTFDI
+840 RYHFRDGSFTFDI
-853 TQCGCYDASDGTAVI
+853 TQCGNYDASDGTAVI
-868 ENVSGFGGDRD
+868 ENVSGFGGGPD

-924 YYGGALFQSAQFAA
+924 YYGGALFQSARFAA
-938 LPEDDLRAALK
+938 LPEDDLRAALQ

-954 TTDNLAQ
+954 TTDDLAQ

-975 RLPDGNWTAL
+975 SLPDGNWTAL

-1002 WARKNNWPLTISE
+1002 YARENNWPLTISAV
-1015 TDFDHT
+1015 DFDNT
-1021 LERYFPL
+1021 LARYFPL
-1028 GRYGWEDRSSL
+1028 GRYGWEDRSSH
-1039 YLTYEDGTY
+1039 YLTYQDGTY

-1060 CYLKRISCMTDGS
+1060 CYLKRISCMADGS

-1130 SMTELTVTVRL
+1130 GMTERTVTVRL
-1141 TGEAR
+1141 TGDALQ
-1146 YPFQFLSARDG
+1146 PFYFLSASDA

>member
-1 MTEWFV
+1 MAEWFV

-19 HYLLRGKISARLQ
+19 HYLLYGKISARLQ
-32 YALWLVLLVRLLLPL
+32 YTLWLVLLVRLLLPL

-63 EPATVMQA
+63 EPAAVMQT
-71 EPAAV
+71 EPAAA
-76 PPAQAARTPEPS
+76 PPAQAASTPEPA
-88 APAAPVQTP
+88 APAAPVQMP
-97 AQPVQRPASMP
+97 AQPVQRPASIP

-123 KPAVSVCKIFM
+123 KPAVSVRKIFM

-184 PCLFGLFPPVIYV
+184 PCLFGLFPPAIYV

-348 PQTSEKTEDTPDE
+348 SEKTEDTPGE
-361 PEATADTREE
+361 SEAQEATREE
-371 PEVAV
+371 PEAAV

-421 FYDKSQASE
+421 FYDKRQASE

-547 AETDPAADAAWFAA
+547 AETDPAADAAWFAV

-567 WPEFTVN
+567 WPKFTVN

-669 NYFAAANL
+669 NYFAAANI

-707 YSYIEYMDGVPT
+707 YSYIEYMDGIPT
-719 TLVVC
+719 MLVVC
-724 NETPMTFYIENGV
+724 DETVMTFYIENGV

-748 SMRLPITEQE
+748 AMRLPITEQE
-758 VQRLMTIDPSLLTD
+758 AQQRMTIDPSLLTD

-782 EVALVNDGFTFDSPE
+782 EIALVNDGFTFDSPA
-797 DLSSEQLFMLFLHW
+797 DLSSEKLFMLFLYW
-811 SSDYT
+811 SADYT

-840 RNHFGDGSFTFDI
+840 RYHFRDGSFTFDI
-853 TQCGCYDASDGTAVI
+853 TQCRNYDASDGTAVI
-868 ENVSGFGGDRD
+868 ENVSGFGGGPD

-899 YNADPFLDGSGGEL
+899 YNADPFLNDSGGEL

-924 YYGGALFQSAQFAA
+924 YYCGALFQSARFAP
-938 LPEDDLRAALK
+938 LPEDDLRAALQ

-954 TTDNLAQ
+954 TTDDLAQ
-961 LFWTYDGQNRNLLG
+961 LFWTYDSQNRNLLG
-975 RLPDGNWTAL
+975 SLPDGNWTAL

-1002 WARKNNWPLTISE
+1002 WARENNWPLTISAV
-1015 TDFDHT
+1015 DFDNT
-1021 LERYFPL
+1021 LVRYFPL
-1028 GRYGWEDRSSL
+1028 GRYGWEDRSSH
-1039 YLTYEDGTY
+1039 YLTYQDGTY

-1060 CYLKRISCMTDGS
+1060 CYLKRISCMADGS

-1146 YPFQFLSARDG
+1146 YPFRFLSASA

>member
-52 AVSVANLLPEA
+52 ALSVANLLPEA
-63 EPATVMQA
+63 EPAAVIQA

-97 AQPVQRPASMP
+97 AQPVQRPASTP

-123 KPAVSVCKIFM
+123 KPALSVRKIFM

-171 GRPAVRLTQTALS
+171 GRPAVRLTRTALS

-267 EDARADYGRSLIR
+267 EDARVDYGRSLIR

-320 LILVLLL
+320 LILVILL

-348 PQTSEKTEDTPDE
+348 PERTETTPE
-361 PEATADTREE
+361 ELEATADTREE
-371 PEVAV
+371 PEAAV

-404 IEAPETGEHD
+404 IEAPETGEHN

-524 LAPVEGAVDWEAW
+524 LAPVEGAVNWEAW

-748 SMRLPITEQE
+748 AMRLPITEQE
-758 VQRLMTIDPSLLTD
+758 TQQRMTIDPSLLTD

-782 EVALVNDGFTFDSPE
+782 EIALVNDGFTFDSPE

-884 VQVLEGSTVQ
+884 VQVLGGSTVQ

-899 YNADPFLDGSGGEL
+899 YNADPFFDNSGGEL

-924 YYGGALFQSAQFAA
+924 YYGGALFQSARFAP

-954 TTDNLAQ
+954 TTDDLAQ

-975 RLPDGNWTAL
+975 SLPSGNWTAL

-1002 WARKNNWPLTISE
+1002 WARENNWPLTISE

-1021 LERYFPL
+1021 LVRYFPL
-1028 GRYGWEDRSSL
+1028 GRYGWEDRSSH
-1039 YLTYEDGTY
+1039 YLTYQDGTY

-1060 CYLKRISCMTDGS
+1060 CYLKSVSSLTDGS

-1146 YPFQFLSARDG
+1146 YPFQFLSASDG

>member
-1 MTEWFV
+1 MAEWFV

-19 HYLLRGKISARLQ
+19 HYLLYGKISARLQ
-32 YALWLVLLVRLLLPL
+32 YTLWLVLLVRLLLPL

-52 AVSVANLLPEA
+52 ALSVANLLPEA
-63 EPATVMQA
+63 EPTAVMQT
-71 EPAAV
+71 EPVAA
-76 PPAQAARTPEPS
+76 PPAQAASTPEPA
-88 APAAPVQTP
+88 APAAPVQMP

-123 KPAVSVCKIFM
+123 KPAVSVRKIFM

-184 PCLFGLFPPVIYV
+184 PCLFGLFPPAIYV

-348 PQTSEKTEDTPDE
+348 PERTETTPE
-361 PEATADTREE
+361 ELEATADTREE
-371 PEVAV
+371 PEAAV

-669 NYFAAANL
+669 NYFAAANI

-707 YSYIEYMDGVPT
+707 YSYIEYMDGIPT
-719 TLVVC
+719 MLVVC
-724 NETPMTFYIENGV
+724 NETVMTFYIENGV

-748 SMRLPITEQE
+748 SMQLPITEQE
-758 VQRLMTIDPSLLTD
+758 AQQRMTIDPSLLTD

-782 EVALVNDGFTFDSPE
+782 EIVLVNDGFTFDSPE

-827 KYHFTESFVNGVL
+827 KYHFTESFVNSVL
-840 RNHFGDGSFTFDI
+840 RYHFRDSSFTFDI
-853 TQCGCYDASDGTAVI
+853 TQCGNYDASDGTAVI
-868 ENVSGFGGDRD
+868 ENVSGFGGGPD

-899 YNADPFLDGSGGEL
+899 YNADPFFDNSGGEL

-924 YYGGALFQSAQFAA
+924 YYGGALFQSARFAP
-938 LPEDDLRAALK
+938 LPEDDLRAALQ

-954 TTDNLAQ
+954 TTDDLAQ

-975 RLPDGNWTAL
+975 SLPDGNWTAL

-1028 GRYGWEDRSSL
+1028 GRYGWEDRSSH
-1039 YLTYEDGTY
+1039 YLTYQDGTY

-1060 CYLKRISCMTDGS
+1060 CYLKRISCMADGS

-1110 QEFRRA
+1110 REFRRA

-1146 YPFQFLSARDG
+1146 YPFRFLSASE

>member
-32 YALWLVLLVRLLLPL
+32 YTLWLVLLVRLLLPL

-63 EPATVMQA
+63 EPTAVMQT
-71 EPAAV
+71 EPAAA
-76 PPAQAARTPEPS
+76 PPAQASSTPEPS

-97 AQPVQRPASMP
+97 TQPVQRPTPTP

-123 KPAVSVCKIFM
+123 KPALSVRKIFM

-171 GRPAVRLTQTALS
+171 GRPAVRLTRTALS

-348 PQTSEKTEDTPDE
+348 PERTETTPE
-361 PEATADTREE
+361 ELEATADTREE
-371 PEVAV
+371 PEAAV

-567 WPEFTVN
+567 WPKFTVN

-748 SMRLPITEQE
+748 AMQLPITEQE
-758 VQRLMTIDPSLLTD
+758 VQQRMTIDPSLLTD
-772 ENLHS
+772 ENLLS

-782 EVALVNDGFTFDSPE
+782 EIALVNDGFTFDSPE

-827 KYHFTESFVNGVL
+827 KYHFTESFVNSVL
-840 RNHFGDGSFTFDI
+840 RYHFRDGSFTFDI
-853 TQCGCYDASDGTAVI
+853 TQCGNYDASDGTAVI

-884 VQVLEGSTVQ
+884 VQVLGGSTVQ

-899 YNADPFLDGSGGEL
+899 YNADPFFDNSGGEL

-924 YYGGALFQSAQFAA
+924 YYGGALFQSARFAP
-938 LPEDDLRAALK
+938 LPKDDLRAALK

-954 TTDNLAQ
+954 TTDDLAQ

-975 RLPDGNWTAL
+975 SLPSGNWTAL

-1002 WARKNNWPLTISE
+1002 WARENNWPLTISE

-1021 LERYFPL
+1021 LVRYFPL
-1028 GRYGWEDRSSL
+1028 GRYGWEDRSSH
-1039 YLTYEDGTY
+1039 YLTYQDGTY

-1060 CYLKRISCMTDGS
+1060 CYLKSVSSLTDGS

-1146 YPFQFLSARDG
+1146 YPFQFLSASA

>member
-1 MTEWFV
+1 MVEWFV
-7 SSAVLAALLIGA
+7 SSAVLAAVLIGA
-19 HYLLRGKISARLQ
+19 HYLLRGKISTRLQ
-32 YALWLVLLVRLLLPL
+32 YTLWLVLLVRLLLPL

-63 EPATVMQA
+63 K
-71 EPAAV
+71 PAAAETAPAAA
-76 PPAQAARTPEPS
+76 PPAQTASAPETT

-97 AQPVQRPASMP
+97 AQPVQPPASTS
-108 AQAETGSAEPEKSAQ
+108 AQTKTGSAEPEKPAQRSA
-123 KPAVSVCKIFM
+123 ASVRKILIF
-134 LVWASGAALLGLW
+134 VWASGAGLLGLW

-156 RQLRAGVLRAIAPKE
+156 RQLRAGVLRAIAPKD

-184 PCLFGLFPPVIYV
+184 PCLFGLFPPAIYV
-197 TMDCAQDEQLLHHCA
+197 TMDCAKDEQLLHHCA

-231 VCLALHWFNPLVW
+231 VCLALHWFDPLVW

-306 IISITKHPKTAIPV
+306 IISITKQPKTAIPV

-340 DAAPAQQT
+340 DAVPAQQT
-348 PQTSEKTEDTPDE
+348 SKKAEDVREE
-361 PEATADTREE
+361 PETEADTREE
-371 PEVAV
+371 PEATV

-382 DTVTLSVPARYENEI
+382 DTVVLSVPARYESEI
-397 TADDSFM
+397 VADDSFT
-404 IEAPETGEHD
+404 IEEPVTGGHD

-421 FYDKSQASE
+421 FYDRSQTAE

-439 RAFQFE
+439 RAFAFE

-461 NLMAL
+461 TITLL
-466 NTHLLGTRGST
+466 NTHLLGTRGNT
-477 AYYFFCLSP
+477 AYYLFCLSP

-492 QYDSS
+492 QYDSA
-497 DTAAVSSYYQHA
+497 DAAAVSSYYQHA

-537 YQEFILPRIE
+537 YQEYILPCIE

-748 SMRLPITEQE
+748 SMRLPVTEEWAQ
-758 VQRLMTIDPSLLTD
+758 QRMTIDPSLLTD
-772 ENLHS
+772 ENLRS

-782 EVALVNDGFTFDSPE
+782 EIALVDDGFTFDSPA
-797 DLSSEQLFMLFLHW
+797 DLSSEKLFMLFLLW
-811 SSDYT
+811 SADS
-816 YTRDNYKQADG
+816 TRDNYIQADG
-827 KYHFTESFVNGVL
+827 KYHITQDFINGSL
-840 RNHFGDGSFTFDI
+840 SQHFRTGSFTFDI

-899 YNADPFLDGSGGEL
+899 YNADPFMNGSGGEL
-913 RYARKVYTLDF
+913 RYARKVYTLEF
-924 YYGGALFQSAQFAA
+924 YNTGVLFQSARFAP
-938 LPEDDLRAALK
+938 LPEDDLRAALQ

-954 TTDNLAQ
+954 TTNDLAQ
-961 LFWTYDGQNRNLLG
+961 LFWTYDSQNGNLL
-975 RLPDGNWTAL
+975 RDLPYGDWTVQSL
-985 PLTEDAW
+985 SDETW
-992 DGLSLFVYER
+992 DELSLFVYER
-1002 WARKNNWPLTISE
+1002 YARENNWPLTISE
-1015 TDFDHT
+1015 RDFDNT
-1021 LERYFPL
+1021 LVRYFPL
-1028 GRYGWEDRSSL
+1028 GQYGWEDRSSH
-1039 YLTYEDGTY
+1039 YLTYQGGTY
-1048 TRTINDNHGARY
+1048 TRTVYDDGHGARY
-1060 CYLKRISCMTDGS
+1060 CYLKRVSRMADSS
-1073 FQLVF
+1073 FTLVF
-1078 RCLDVPELTEYAD
+1078 SCLDVPELTEYAD
-1091 ASADVRAVY
+1091 AAADVRAVY
-1100 DHAGAEELQP
+1100 DHAGVTEMQP
-1110 QEFRRA
+1110 AEFRAA

-1121 ADGVIPTGN
+1121 ADGVIPLGTG
-1130 SMTELTVTVRL
+1130 MTELTVRL
-1141 TGEAR
+1141 RLAGEAL
-1146 YPFQFLSARDG
+1146 YPFQFLSADET

>member
-1 MTEWFV
+1 MAEWFV

-47 SVGKT
+47 SIGKT

-63 EPATVMQA
+63 EPAAVIQA

-88 APAAPVQTP
+88 APAAPLQTP
-97 AQPVQRPASMP
+97 AQPVQRPASTP
-108 AQAETGSAEPEKSAQ
+108 AQAGTDSAEPEKPAQ
-123 KPAVSVCKIFM
+123 KPALSVRKIFM

-171 GRPAVRLTQTALS
+171 GRPAVRLTRTALS
-184 PCLFGLFPPVIYV
+184 PCLFGLFPPAIYV

-286 VDPLSAATTM
+286 IDPLSAATTM
-296 SGRGGQLKTR
+296 SGRGGQLKMR

-348 PQTSEKTEDTPDE
+348 PERTETTPE
-361 PEATADTREE
+361 ELEATADTREE
-371 PEVAV
+371 PEAAV

-421 FYDKSQASE
+421 FYDKSQAAE

-748 SMRLPITEQE
+748 AMRLPITEQE
-758 VQRLMTIDPSLLTD
+758 TQQRMTIDPSLLTD

-782 EVALVNDGFTFDSPE
+782 EIALVNNGFTFDSPA
-797 DLSSEQLFMLFLHW
+797 DLSSEKLFMLFLYW
-811 SSDYT
+811 SVDS
-816 YTRDNYKQADG
+816 TRDNYKQADG
-827 KYHFTESFVNGVL
+827 KYHFTQDFINGIL
-840 RNHFGDGSFTFDI
+840 SHYFRTGSFTFDI
-853 TQCGCYDASDGTAVI
+853 TQCRNYDASEGTAVI
-868 ENVSGFGGDRD
+868 ENVSGFGGGPD

-884 VQVLEGSTVQ
+884 VQVLGGSTVQ

-924 YYGGALFQSAQFAA
+924 YYGGALFQSARFAP
-938 LPEDDLRAALK
+938 LPEDDLRAALQ

-954 TTDNLAQ
+954 TTDDLAQ

-975 RLPDGNWTAL
+975 SLPSGNWTAL

-1002 WARKNNWPLTISE
+1002 WARENNWPLTISE

-1021 LERYFPL
+1021 LVRYFPL
-1028 GRYGWEDRSSL
+1028 GRYGWEDRSSH
-1039 YLTYEDGTY
+1039 YLTYQDGTY
-1048 TRTINDNHGARY
+1048 TRTVNDNHGARY
-1060 CYLKRISCMTDGS
+1060 CYLKSVSSLTDGS

-1146 YPFQFLSARDG
+1146 YPFRFLSASA

>member
-1 MTEWFV
+1 MAEWFV

-19 HYLLRGKISARLQ
+19 HYLLYGKISARLQ
-32 YALWLVLLVRLLLPL
+32 YTLWLVLLVRLLLPL

-52 AVSVANLLPEA
+52 ALSVANLLPEA
-63 EPATVMQA
+63 EPTAVMQT
-71 EPAAV
+71 EPAAA
-76 PPAQAARTPEPS
+76 PPAQAASTPEPA

-123 KPAVSVCKIFM
+123 KPAVSVWKIFM

-184 PCLFGLFPPVIYV
+184 PCLFGLFPPAIYV

-231 VCLALHWFNPLVW
+231 VCLALHWFDPLVW

-348 PQTSEKTEDTPDE
+348 PQRTDTTPE
-361 PEATADTREE
+361 ELEATADTREE
-371 PEVAV
+371 PEAAV

-669 NYFAAANL
+669 NYFAAANI

-707 YSYIEYMDGVPT
+707 YSYIEYMDGIPT
-719 TLVVC
+719 MLVVC
-724 NETPMTFYIENGV
+724 NETVMTFYIENGV

-748 SMRLPITEQE
+748 SMQLPITEQE
-758 VQRLMTIDPSLLTD
+758 AQQRMTIDPSLLTD

-782 EVALVNDGFTFDSPE
+782 EIALVNDGFTFDSPE
-797 DLSSEQLFMLFLHW
+797 DLSSEQLFMLFLYW

-853 TQCGCYDASDGTAVI
+853 TQCRNYDASDGTAVI
-868 ENVSGFGGDRD
+868 ENVSGFGGGPD

-884 VQVLEGSTVQ
+884 VQVLGGSTVQ

-899 YNADPFLDGSGGEL
+899 YNADPFFNNSGGEL

-924 YYGGALFQSAQFAA
+924 YYGGALFQSARFAP
-938 LPEDDLRAALK
+938 LPEDDLRAALQ

-954 TTDNLAQ
+954 TTDDLAQ
-961 LFWTYDGQNRNLLG
+961 LFWTYDSQNGNLLG
-975 RLPDGNWTAL
+975 SLPDGNWTAL

-1028 GRYGWEDRSSL
+1028 GRYGWEDRSSH
-1039 YLTYEDGTY
+1039 YLTYQDGTY

-1060 CYLKRISCMTDGS
+1060 CYLKRISCMADGS

-1130 SMTELTVTVRL
+1130 SMTELTVTVCL

-1146 YPFQFLSARDG
+1146 YPFRFLSASA

>member
-63 EPATVMQA
+63 EPAAVIQA

-97 AQPVQRPASMP
+97 AQPVQRPASTP
-108 AQAETGSAEPEKSAQ
+108 AQAGTDSAEPEKSAQ
-123 KPAVSVCKIFM
+123 KPAVSVRKIFM

-184 PCLFGLFPPVIYV
+184 PCLFGLFPPAIYV

-267 EDARADYGRSLIR
+267 EDARVDYGRSLIR

-348 PQTSEKTEDTPDE
+348 SEKTEDTPGE
-361 PEATADTREE
+361 SEAQEATREKPEA
-371 PEVAV
+371 AV

-421 FYDKSQASE
+421 FYDKSQAAE

-634 QAAGWVGEDGE
+634 QAAGWVSEDGE

-748 SMRLPITEQE
+748 AMRLPITEQE
-758 VQRLMTIDPSLLTD
+758 TQQRMTIDPSLLTD

-782 EVALVNDGFTFDSPE
+782 EIALVNDGFTFDSPE

-827 KYHFTESFVNGVL
+827 KYHFTESFVNSVL
-840 RNHFGDGSFTFDI
+840 RYHFRDGSFTFDI
-853 TQCGCYDASDGTAVI
+853 TQCGNYDASDGTAVI

-884 VQVLEGSTVQ
+884 VQVLGGSTVQ

-924 YYGGALFQSAQFAA
+924 YYGGVLFQSARFAA

-954 TTDNLAQ
+954 TTDDLAQ

-975 RLPDGNWTAL
+975 SLPSGNWTAL

-1002 WARKNNWPLTISE
+1002 WARENNWPLTISE

-1021 LERYFPL
+1021 LVRYFPL
-1028 GRYGWEDRSSL
+1028 GRYGLEDRSSH
-1039 YLTYEDGTY
+1039 YLTYQDGTY

-1060 CYLKRISCMTDGS
+1060 CYLKSVSSLTDGS

-1146 YPFQFLSARDG
+1146 YPFQFLSASA

>member
-1 MTEWFV
+1 MVEWFV

-32 YALWLVLLVRLLLPL
+32 YTLWLVLLVRLLLPL

-52 AVSVANLLPEA
+52 AVSVANLLPKA
-63 EPATVMQA
+63 EPATVMQT
-71 EPAAV
+71 EPAAA
-76 PPAQAARTPEPS
+76 PPAQAASTPEPA

-108 AQAETGSAEPEKSAQ
+108 AQTETSSAEPEKSAQ
-123 KPAVSVCKIFM
+123 KPAVSVRKILIF
-134 LVWASGAALLGLW
+134 VWASGAALLGLW

-171 GRPAVRLTQTALS
+171 GRPAVRLTRTALS
-184 PCLFGLFPPVIYV
+184 PCLFGLFPPAIYV

-267 EDARADYGRSLIR
+267 EDARVDYGRSLIR

-296 SGRGGQLKTR
+296 SGRGGQLRTR

-361 PEATADTREE
+361 PEATADTREK
-371 PEVAV
+371 PRAAAEV
-376 EFTTTQ
+376 TTTQ
-382 DTVTLSVPARYENEI
+382 D
-397 TADDSFM
+397 
-404 IEAPETGEHD
+404 
-414 LDDVLFS
+414 
-421 FYDKSQASE
+421 
-430 DRLGLVWAI
+430 
-439 RAFQFE
+439 
-445 DPAELVKD
+445 
-453 GADRWVEE
+453 
-461 NLMAL
+461 
-466 NTHLLGTRGST
+466 
-477 AYYFFCLSP
+477 
-486 SDKAVR
+486 
-492 QYDSS
+492 
-497 DTAAVSSYYQHA
+497 
-509 ADGLDILKDFVVRNG
+509 
-524 LAPVEGAVDWEAW
+524 
-537 YQEFILPRIE
+537 
-547 AETDPAADAAWFAA
+547 TDPAADAAWFAA

-567 WPEFTVN
+567 WPKFTVN

-748 SMRLPITEQE
+748 AMRLPITEQE
-758 VQRLMTIDPSLLTD
+758 AQQRMTIDPSLLTD

-782 EVALVNDGFTFDSPE
+782 EIALVNDGFTFDSPE
-797 DLSSEQLFMLFLHW
+797 DLSSEQLFMLFLYW
-811 SSDYT
+811 SSDYR

-840 RNHFGDGSFTFDI
+840 RYHFRDGSFTFDI
-853 TQCGCYDASDGTAVI
+853 TQCGSYDASDGTAVI

-884 VQVLEGSTVQ
+884 VQVLGGSTVQ

-899 YNADPFLDGSGGEL
+899 YNTDPFFDNSGGEL

-924 YYGGALFQSAQFAA
+924 YYGGALFQSARFAA
-938 LPEDDLRAALK
+938 LPEDDLRAALQ

-954 TTDNLAQ
+954 STDDLA
-961 LFWTYDGQNRNLLG
+961 
-975 RLPDGNWTAL
+975 
-985 PLTEDAW
+985 
-992 DGLSLFVYER
+992 
-1002 WARKNNWPLTISE
+1002 
-1015 TDFDHT
+1015 
-1021 LERYFPL
+1021 
-1028 GRYGWEDRSSL
+1028 
-1039 YLTYEDGTY
+1039 
-1048 TRTINDNHGARY
+1048 
-1060 CYLKRISCMTDGS
+1060 
-1073 FQLVF
+1073 
-1078 RCLDVPELTEYAD
+1078 
-1091 ASADVRAVY
+1091 
-1100 DHAGAEELQP
+1100 
-1110 QEFRRA
+1110 
-1116 VYRAF
+1116 
-1121 ADGVIPTGN
+1121 
-1130 SMTELTVTVRL
+1130 
-1141 TGEAR
+1141 
-1146 YPFQFLSARDG
+1146 

>member
-1 MTEWFV
+1 MAEWFV

-32 YALWLVLLVRLLLPL
+32 YTLWLVLLVRLLLPL
-47 SVGKT
+47 SIGKT

-63 EPATVMQA
+63 EPAAVMQT
-71 EPAAV
+71 EPAA
-76 PPAQAARTPEPS
+76 AQAASTPEPA

-97 AQPVQRPASMP
+97 TQPVQRPASTP
-108 AQAETGSAEPEKSAQ
+108 AQAETGSAEPEKAAQ
-123 KPAVSVCKIFM
+123 KPAVSVRKIFM

-171 GRPAVRLTQTALS
+171 GRPAVRLTRTALS
-184 PCLFGLFPPVIYV
+184 PCLFGLFPPAIYV

-267 EDARADYGRSLIR
+267 EDARVDYGRSLIR

-296 SGRGGQLKTR
+296 SGRGGQLRTR

-340 DAAPAQQT
+340 DAVPAQQT

-361 PEATADTREE
+361 PEATADTREK
-371 PEVAV
+371 PRAAAEV
-376 EFTTTQ
+376 TTTQ
-382 DTVTLSVPARYENEI
+382 D
-397 TADDSFM
+397 
-404 IEAPETGEHD
+404 
-414 LDDVLFS
+414 
-421 FYDKSQASE
+421 
-430 DRLGLVWAI
+430 
-439 RAFQFE
+439 
-445 DPAELVKD
+445 
-453 GADRWVEE
+453 
-461 NLMAL
+461 
-466 NTHLLGTRGST
+466 
-477 AYYFFCLSP
+477 
-486 SDKAVR
+486 
-492 QYDSS
+492 
-497 DTAAVSSYYQHA
+497 
-509 ADGLDILKDFVVRNG
+509 
-524 LAPVEGAVDWEAW
+524 
-537 YQEFILPRIE
+537 
-547 AETDPAADAAWFAA
+547 TDPAADAAWFAA

-574 GTSIYDLTLDELT
+574 GTSIYDLTLADIQNVYGTYE
-587 PAFGKPT
+587 
-594 RIYHWMDIGT
+594 RIYHWMNLQTD
-604 EYYDVVQF
+604 YYDIVEF
-612 PDASQI
+612 A
-618 AGWID
+618 
-623 EDGTIH
+623 
-629 HPDGS
+629 DGS
-634 QAAGWVGEDGE
+634 QAAGWMHNDGTI
-645 LHHLNAAYLRLE
+645 HRPNAAYLRLDA
-657 SGTEVCGIRYSW
+657 GVEVCGVQFGEDYRETAIR
-669 NYFAAANL
+669 
-677 FPRDAEPV
+677 FPRDKTPV
-685 LEQIDEHTTR
+685 FEQFDEHTAR
-695 LRLGGEITYMGK
+695 LMLGGEVLYMGK
-707 YSYIEYMDGVPT
+707 YSCIAYTDGIPT
-719 TLVVC
+719 MLVVC
-724 NETPMTFYIENGV
+724 DETVMTFYIENGV

-748 SMRLPITEQE
+748 AMRLPITEQE
-758 VQRLMTIDPSLLTD
+758 AQQRMTIDPSLLTD

-782 EVALVNDGFTFDSPE
+782 EVALVNNGFTFDSPA
-797 DLSSEQLFMLFLHW
+797 DLSSEQLFLLFLYW

-827 KYHFTESFVNGVL
+827 KYHFTESFVNSVL
-840 RNHFGDGSFTFDI
+840 RYHFRDGSFTFDI
-853 TQCGCYDASDGTAVI
+853 TQCGNYDASDGTAVI
-868 ENVSGFGGDRD
+868 ENVSGFGGGPD

-884 VQVLEGSTVQ
+884 VQVLGGSTVQ

-924 YYGGALFQSAQFAA
+924 YYGGALFQSARFAP
-938 LPEDDLRAALK
+938 LPEDDLRAALQ

-954 TTDNLAQ
+954 TTDDLAQ

-975 RLPDGNWTAL
+975 SLPDGNWTAL

-1002 WARKNNWPLTISE
+1002 YARENNWPLTISAV
-1015 TDFDHT
+1015 DFDHT
-1021 LERYFPL
+1021 LVRYFPL
-1028 GRYGWEDRSSL
+1028 GRYGWEDRSSH
-1039 YLTYEDGTY
+1039 YLTYQDGTY

-1060 CYLKRISCMTDGS
+1060 CYLKRISCMADGS

-1130 SMTELTVTVRL
+1130 GMTELTVTVRL
-1141 TGEAR
+1141 TGDALQ
-1146 YPFQFLSARDG
+1146 PFYFLSASDA

>member
-63 EPATVMQA
+63 EPATVMQT
-71 EPAAV
+71 EPAAA
-76 PPAQAARTPEPS
+76 PPAQAASTPEPA
-88 APAAPVQTP
+88 APAAPLQTP
-97 AQPVQRPASMP
+97 AQPVQRPASTP
-108 AQAETGSAEPEKSAQ
+108 AQTETSSAEPAKAAQ
-123 KPAVSVCKIFM
+123 KPAVSVRKIFM
-134 LVWASGAALLGLW
+134 LVWASGAVFLGLW

-171 GRPAVRLTQTALS
+171 GRPAVRLTRTALS
-184 PCLFGLFPPVIYV
+184 PCLFGLFPPAIYV

-286 VDPLSAATTM
+286 IDPLSAATTM

-340 DAAPAQQT
+340 DTAPAQQT
-348 PQTSEKTEDTPDE
+348 PQRTDTTPE
-361 PEATADTREE
+361 ELEATADTREE
-371 PEVAV
+371 PEAAV

-404 IEAPETGEHD
+404 IEAPETGKHD

-421 FYDKSQASE
+421 FYDKSQAAE

-748 SMRLPITEQE
+748 AMRLPITEQE
-758 VQRLMTIDPSLLTD
+758 TQQRMTIDPSLLTD

-782 EVALVNDGFTFDSPE
+782 EIALVNDGFTFDSPE
-797 DLSSEQLFMLFLHW
+797 DLSSEQLFMLFLYW
-811 SSDYT
+811 SVDS
-816 YTRDNYKQADG
+816 TRDNYKQADG
-827 KYHFTESFVNGVL
+827 KYHFTQDFINGIL
-840 RNHFGDGSFTFDI
+840 SHYFRTGSFTFDI
-853 TQCGCYDASDGTAVI
+853 TQCRNYDASEGTAVI
-868 ENVSGFGGDRD
+868 ENVSGFGGGPD

-884 VQVLEGSTVQ
+884 VQVLGGSTVQ

-924 YYGGALFQSAQFAA
+924 YYGGALFQSARFAP
-938 LPEDDLRAALK
+938 LPEDDLRAALQ

-954 TTDNLAQ
+954 TTDDLAQ
-961 LFWTYDGQNRNLLG
+961 LFWTYDSQNGNLLG
-975 RLPDGNWTAL
+975 SLPSGNWTAL

-1002 WARKNNWPLTISE
+1002 WARENNWPLTISE

>member
-1 MTEWFV
+1 MAEWFV

-32 YALWLVLLVRLLLPL
+32 YTLWLVLLVRLLLPL

-52 AVSVANLLPEA
+52 ALSVANLLPEA
-63 EPATVMQA
+63 EPTAVMQT
-71 EPAAV
+71 EPAAA
-76 PPAQAARTPEPS
+76 PPAQAASTPEPA

-123 KPAVSVCKIFM
+123 KPAVSVRKIFM

-184 PCLFGLFPPVIYV
+184 PCLFGLFPPAIYV

-306 IISITKHPKTAIPV
+306 IVSITKHPKTAIPV

-348 PQTSEKTEDTPDE
+348 QQTSERMENTPKE
-361 PEATADTREE
+361 SEVQEATREE
-371 PEVAV
+371 PEAAV

-421 FYDKSQASE
+421 FYDKSQAAE

-567 WPEFTVN
+567 WPKFTVN

-669 NYFAAANL
+669 NYFAAANI

-707 YSYIEYMDGVPT
+707 YSYIEYMDGIPT
-719 TLVVC
+719 MLVVC
-724 NETPMTFYIENGV
+724 NETVMTFYIENGV

-748 SMRLPITEQE
+748 AMRLPITEQE
-758 VQRLMTIDPSLLTD
+758 AQQRMTIDPSLLTD

-782 EVALVNDGFTFDSPE
+782 EIVLVNDGFTFDSPE
-797 DLSSEQLFMLFLHW
+797 DLSSEQLFMLFLYW
-811 SSDYT
+811 SDYT

-827 KYHFTESFVNGVL
+827 KYHFTESFVNSVL
-840 RNHFGDGSFTFDI
+840 RYHFRDGSFTFDI

-924 YYGGALFQSAQFAA
+924 YYGGALFQSARFAP
-938 LPEDDLRAALK
+938 LPEDDLRAALQ

-954 TTDNLAQ
+954 TTDDLAQ

-975 RLPDGNWTAL
+975 SLPSGNWTAL

-1002 WARKNNWPLTISE
+1002 WARENGWPLTISAA
-1015 TDFDHT
+1015 DFRNT

-1028 GRYGWEDRSSL
+1028 GRYGWEDRSSH
-1039 YLTYEDGTY
+1039 YLTYQDGTY

-1060 CYLKRISCMTDGS
+1060 CYLKRISCMADGS

-1078 RCLDVPELTEYAD
+1078 RCLDVPELTEY
-1091 ASADVRAVY
+1091 
-1100 DHAGAEELQP
+1100 AGAEELQP

-1146 YPFQFLSARDG
+1146 YPFRFLSASA

>member
-1 MTEWFV
+1 MVEWFV

-32 YALWLVLLVRLLLPL
+32 YTLWLVLLVRLLLPL

-52 AVSVANLLPEA
+52 AVSVANLLPKA
-63 EPATVMQA
+63 EPATVMQT

-76 PPAQAARTPEPS
+76 PPAQAASTPEPA
-88 APAAPVQTP
+88 APAAPAQTP
-97 AQPVQRPASMP
+97 AQPVQRPASTP
-108 AQAETGSAEPEKSAQ
+108 AQTETSSAEPEKSAQ
-123 KPAVSVCKIFM
+123 KPAVSVRKIFM

-171 GRPAVRLTQTALS
+171 GRPAVRLTRTALS
-184 PCLFGLFPPVIYV
+184 PCLFGLFPPAIYV

-267 EDARADYGRSLIR
+267 EDARVDYGRSLIR

-361 PEATADTREE
+361 PEATADTREK
-371 PEVAV
+371 PRAAAEV
-376 EFTTTQ
+376 TTTQ
-382 DTVTLSVPARYENEI
+382 D
-397 TADDSFM
+397 
-404 IEAPETGEHD
+404 
-414 LDDVLFS
+414 
-421 FYDKSQASE
+421 
-430 DRLGLVWAI
+430 
-439 RAFQFE
+439 
-445 DPAELVKD
+445 
-453 GADRWVEE
+453 
-461 NLMAL
+461 
-466 NTHLLGTRGST
+466 
-477 AYYFFCLSP
+477 
-486 SDKAVR
+486 
-492 QYDSS
+492 
-497 DTAAVSSYYQHA
+497 
-509 ADGLDILKDFVVRNG
+509 
-524 LAPVEGAVDWEAW
+524 
-537 YQEFILPRIE
+537 
-547 AETDPAADAAWFAA
+547 TDPAADAAWFAA

-567 WPEFTVN
+567 WPKFTVN
-574 GTSIYDLTLDELT
+574 GTSIYDLTLDDIQNVYGTYE
-587 PAFGKPT
+587 
-594 RIYHWMDIGT
+594 RIYHWMILQTD
-604 EYYDVVQF
+604 YYDIVQF
-612 PDASQI
+612 A
-618 AGWID
+618 
-623 EDGTIH
+623 
-629 HPDGS
+629 DGS
-634 QAAGWVGEDGE
+634 QAAGWMGDDGAI
-645 LHHLNAAYLRLE
+645 HYPNAAYLRLDA
-657 SGTEVCGIRYSW
+657 GVEVCGIRFGEDYRE
-669 NYFAAANL
+669 AANR
-677 FPRDAEPV
+677 FPRDKTPV
-685 LEQIDEHTTR
+685 FEQFDEHTAR
-695 LRLGGEITYMGK
+695 LMLGGEVLYMGK
-707 YSYIEYMDGVPT
+707 YSCIAYTDGIPT
-719 TLVVC
+719 MLVVC
-724 NETPMTFYIENGV
+724 DETVMTFYIENGV

-748 SMRLPITEQE
+748 AMQLPITEQE

-782 EVALVNDGFTFDSPE
+782 EIALVNDGFTFDSPE
-797 DLSSEQLFMLFLHW
+797 DLSSEQLFMLFLYW

-827 KYHFTESFVNGVL
+827 KYHFTESFVNSVL
-840 RNHFGDGSFTFDI
+840 RYHFRDGSFTFDI
-853 TQCGCYDASDGTAVI
+853 TQCGNYDASDGTAVI
-868 ENVSGFGGDRD
+868 ENVSGFGGGPD

-884 VQVLEGSTVQ
+884 VQVLGGSTVQ

-924 YYGGALFQSAQFAA
+924 YYGGVLFQSARFAA
-938 LPEDDLRAALK
+938 LPEDDLRAALQ

-954 TTDNLAQ
+954 TTDDLAQ

-975 RLPDGNWTAL
+975 SLPDGNWTAL

-1002 WARKNNWPLTISE
+1002 WARENNWPLTISAA
-1015 TDFDHT
+1015 DFRNT

-1060 CYLKRISCMTDGS
+1060 CYLKRISCMADGS

-1130 SMTELTVTVRL
+1130 GMTERTVTVRL
-1141 TGEAR
+1141 TGDALQ
-1146 YPFQFLSARDG
+1146 PFRFLSAGETGG

>member
-1 MTEWFV
+1 MVEWFV

-63 EPATVMQA
+63 EPATVIQT
-71 EPAAV
+71 EPAAALPTQSV
-76 PPAQAARTPEPS
+76 STAEPS
-88 APAAPVQTP
+88 APATAVQTP
-97 AQPVQRPASMP
+97 AQPVQRPASTP
-108 AQAETGSAEPEKSAQ
+108 AQTEAASAEPEQSAQ
-123 KPAVSVCKIFM
+123 KPAISARKIFVF
-134 LVWASGAALLGLW
+134 VWASGAALLGLW

-156 RQLRAGVLRAIAPKE
+156 RKLRAGVLRAIAPKE

-184 PCLFGLFPPVIYV
+184 PCLFGLFPPAIYV

-267 EDARADYGRSLIR
+267 EDVRADYGRSLIR

-286 VDPLSAATTM
+286 IDPLSAATTM

-306 IISITKHPKTAIPV
+306 IISITKHPKTAVPV

-348 PQTSEKTEDTPDE
+348 QQTSEKTEDTPEMPETKEDTHEE
-361 PEATADTREE
+361 PEAM
-371 PEVAV
+371 V

-397 TADDSFM
+397 VADDSFTV
-404 IEAPETGEHD
+404 EAPETGAHD

-421 FYDKSQASE
+421 FYDRSQASE

-439 RAFQFE
+439 RAFSFE
-445 DPAELVKD
+445 DPAKLVKD

-461 NLMAL
+461 NLVKL
-466 NTHLLGTRGST
+466 NTHLLGTRGNT

-492 QYDSS
+492 QYDNS

-509 ADGLDILKDFVVRNG
+509 LDGLDILKDFVVRNG
-524 LAPVEGAVDWEAW
+524 LATVEGAIDWEAW

-547 AETDPAADAAWFAA
+547 AETDPTADAAWFAA
-561 REPVEQ
+561 REPAEQ

-574 GTSIYDLTLDELT
+574 GTSIYDLTLDDIQNVYGTYE
-587 PAFGKPT
+587 
-594 RIYHWMDIGT
+594 RIYHWMNIHT
-604 EYYDVVQF
+604 SYYDIVEF
-612 PDASQI
+612 A
-618 AGWID
+618 
-623 EDGTIH
+623 
-629 HPDGS
+629 DGS
-634 QAAGWVGEDGE
+634 QAAGWMHEDGTI
-645 LHHLNAAYLRLE
+645 HRPDAAYLRLDA
-657 SGTEVCGIRYSW
+657 GVEVCGISFGADYRE
-669 NYFAAANL
+669 AANI

-695 LRLGGEITYMGK
+695 LMLGGEIMYMGK
-707 YSYIEYMDGVPT
+707 YSYIDYTDGVPT

-724 NETPMTFYIENGV
+724 DEDVMTFYVENGV

-748 SMRLPITEQE
+748 AMRLPITEQE
-758 VQRLMTIDPSLLTD
+758 VQRLMTIDPSRLTD
-772 ENLHS
+772 ENLRS

-782 EVALVNDGFTFDSPE
+782 EIVLVNNGFTFDSPE
-797 DLSSEQLFMLFLHW
+797 DLSSEKLFMLFLSW
-811 SSDYT
+811 SADS
-816 YTRDNYKQADG
+816 TRDNYRQADG
-827 KYHFTESFVNGVL
+827 KYHFTQDFINGIL
-840 RNHFGDGSFTFDI
+840 SNHFRTGSFTFDI
-853 TQCGCYDASDGTAVI
+853 TQCGNYDASDGTAVI

-884 VQVLEGSTVQ
+884 VQVLGGSTVQ

-899 YNADPFLDGSGGEL
+899 YNANPFFDNSGGEI
-913 RYARKVYTLDF
+913 RYARKVYTLEF
-924 YYGGALFQSAQFAA
+924 YNSGALFQSARFAA
-938 LPEDDLRAALK
+938 LPEDDLRTALQ

-954 TTDNLAQ
+954 TTDDLTQ
-961 LFWTYDGQNRNLLG
+961 LFWTYDSQNGNLLG
-975 RLPDGNWTAL
+975 SLPSGDWTSP

-1002 WARKNNWPLTISE
+1002 YARENNWPLTISE
-1015 TDFDHT
+1015 TNFDNT
-1021 LERYFPL
+1021 LVRYFPL
-1028 GRYGWEDRSSL
+1028 GRYGWEDRSSH
-1039 YLTYEDGTY
+1039 YLTYQDGTY
-1048 TRTINDNHGARY
+1048 TRTVYDDGHGTRY
-1060 CYLKRISCMTDGS
+1060 CYLKRVSCMTDGS
-1073 FQLVF
+1073 FQLTF

-1100 DHAGAEELQP
+1100 DHAGATELQP
-1110 QEFRRA
+1110 AEFRQA

-1121 ADGVIPTGN
+1121 ADGVISGT
-1130 SMTELTVTVRL
+1130 TERTVQLRL
-1141 TGEAR
+1141 AGEAL
-1146 YPFQFLSARDG
+1146 YPFRFLSASA